1 MNKRFINRAKNI
13 IINFCSK
20 TKMGRMFLFYFS
32 ETFNQEFKE
41 SLIAKKIFNDQNNN
55 NKNIFLLRRNIHR
68 IEKGLII
75 KNRRP
80 IFALGYIKPTVDNFV
95 ELMSN
100 KLLLEKYEDDLNW
113 AKQVLNKYFSVV
125 EINDFLKKLKLSFD
139 NVVTNSS
146 DICSN
151 LLPYEFDEI
160 SNMPLINFEQFQSL
174 VKRRRSVRIYK
185 NKTVNNSIIE
195 KALELAKYSPS
206 PCNRYSVRYH
216 CVSDRVL
223 ITKLGTTV
231 GGAKSFIDN
240 VPLLIAITSIGSA
253 FQGLYDRHATYIDAS
268 LSLMTFIYSLETMGL
283 STCVINWPKVPKND
297 RLAKKYID
305 LVESENII
313 MLLSVGY
320 AHEKGMIPY
329 SQKMNNKNLIKYY
342 E

>member
-1 MNKRFINRAKNI
+1 MKNI

-20 TKMGRMFLFYFS
+20 TKIGRLFLFCFS
-32 ETFNQEFKE
+32 ETFDQEFKE
-41 SLIAKKIFNDQNNN
+41 SLVAKKIFNDQNNN

-68 IEKGLII
+68 LEKGLII

-80 IFALGYIKPTVDNFV
+80 VFALGYIKPTVANFV

-100 KLLLEKYEDDLNW
+100 KILFEKYEDDLNW

-125 EINDFLKKLKLSFD
+125 EINDDLKKTKISFD
-139 NVVTNSS
+139 KVVINSS
-146 DICSN
+146 NIFSN
-151 LLPYEFDEI
+151 LLPYKFDEI
-160 SNMPLINFEQFQSL
+160 SNIPLINFEQFQSL
-174 VKRRRSVRIYK
+174 VNKRRSVRLYK

-195 KALELAKYSPS
+195 KALGLAKYSPS

-216 CVSDRVL
+216 CISDKVL
-223 ITKLGTTV
+223 INKLGTTV
-231 GGAKSFIDN
+231 GGAKSFMDN
-240 VPLLIAITSIGSA
+240 VPTLIAITSIGAA

-268 LSLMTFIYSLETMGL
+268 LSLMTFVYSLETMGV
-283 STCVINWPKVPKND
+283 SSCVINWPKVPKND
-297 RLAKKYID
+297 LLARKYID
-305 LVESENII
+305 LEESENII

-320 AHEKGMIPY
+320 AENKGMIPY